1 MIEILRNK
9 NLTTRFQIL
18 VEIADSGPNVQQRD
32 IARKLDITP
41 QAVSDYV
48 AQLIKEGMLISEGRS
63 SYRLTNEAV
72 NWIIKALKELSNY
85 STFIERAVTN
95 ISVCTAVAECK
106 LRKGQKVGLGMKEG
120 LLFATD
126 RLSEGATGIAVTSA
140 NKSEDVGI
148 TNIEGIVALRV
159 GRVTI
164 LRIPGIQ
171 EGGSRKVNLN
181 RLRREA
187 RGRHFI
193 GALGIESYVA
203 LRKAGAGFY
212 MYGSTEAAIEAAK
225 SGLNPLV
232 VCVENETSALIKRLE
247 EEKVSYEL
255 FDLAGNQHRQ

>member
-32 IARKLDITP
+32 IAKKVNITP
-41 QAVSDYV
+41 QAVSDYI

-63 SYRLTNEAV
+63 SYRVTNEGV
-72 NWIIKALKELSNY
+72 NWIIKALKELSSY
-85 STFIERAVTN
+85 STFVEKAITN
-95 ISVCTAVAECK
+95 ISVCTAVAECN
-106 LRKGQKVGLGMKEG
+106 LNKGQKVGLGMKDG

-126 RLSEGATGIAVTSA
+126 RLSEGATGIAISSA
-140 NKSEDVGI
+140 NKDEDIGI
-148 TNIEGIVALRV
+148 TNVEGIVALQI

-171 EGGSRKVNLN
+171 EGGSRKIDLD

-187 RGRHFI
+187 KGKPFI
-193 GALGIESYVA
+193 AAIGIESYVA
-203 LRKAGAGFY
+203 LRKAETRFY

-225 SGLNPLV
+225 TGLNPLV

-247 EEKVSYEL
+247 EEKISYEL
-255 FDLAGNQHRQ
+255 FDLARD